1 MPTLADSL
9 TGVVHLVE
17 GRLVALYR
25 RLCVARVKRIWVEM
39 IGLAVR
45 SVLGQYATF
54 SGRASRAEYWWYSLA
69 SAVSLI
75 ALSYLLGGS
84 RLGAV
89 LIIMVDLALLVP
101 GLAVTVRRLH
111 DTGRSGGWIFV
122 ALVPFAGAIVLIV
135 MMALRGEPGDNG
147 YGAPHP
153 LG

>member
-1 MPTLADSL
+1 
-9 TGVVHLVE
+9 
-17 GRLVALYR
+17 
-25 RLCVARVKRIWVEM
+25 M

-89 LIIMVDLALLVP
+89 LIILVDLALLVP

-147 YGAPHP
+147 YGPPHP
-153 LG
+153 LE

>member
-1 MPTLADSL
+1 MPTLANSL

-17 GRLVALYR
+17 GKLVALR
-25 RLCVARVKRIWVEM
+25 WRLCAARVKVGVEM

-147 YGAPHP
+147 YGPPHP
-153 LG
+153 LE